1 MSRVVQTELLEGAIA
16 TAADFNATLA
26 SWNAATAAGQINGSN
41 FREEGLDVTSFAA
54 GSVTTTVVNGSI
66 RFSDSTF
73 PIGVWSDVNA
83 SEIGPFPDGPVL
95 LHLSVVLRKDDLA
108 GPGAGVRLAS
118 SATPGGVATAI
129 AQTQRVVFM
138 RIATNTPITAAR
150 LDRSVTVSYLFT
162 VGLTSRY
169 IRVQAENSVAG
180 NLIVQGNVFGQV
192 IAK

>member
-41 FREEGLDVTSFAA
+41 FREEGLDVTSFAP
-54 GSVTTTVVNGSI
+54 GSVTTTVVGGSI
-66 RFSDSTF
+66 RFVDSTF
-73 PIGVWSDVNA
+73 PIGVWADVNA

-95 LHLSVVLRKDDLA
+95 LHVSVSMRKDDLA
-108 GPGAGVRLAS
+108 GPGASVRLVS

-129 AQTQRVVFM
+129 TQTERVVFM
-138 RIATNTPITAAR
+138 RTGTNTPLAAAR

-169 IRVQAENSVAG
+169 IRVQAFNSVAG